1 MEDIRKADPTFT
13 GFVPRTAAEAVD
25 RYVRCRRN
33 GLKPMLVPE
42 CLIACATG
50 LSPDELE
57 LFETWIINPNGSLE
71 GVELVP
77 DDIITSGRRRPA
89 CSPQLIR
96 RRFRWRTRSKRR
108 TGVHP
113 QPPPAR
119 LPHEAQVALHALE
132 HPVQVRQVLVRVPV
146 ELGVHLVLAEAPE
159 QQPQAAQEELCS
171 CMQLYTG

>member
-13 GFVPRTAAEAVD
+13 GFVPRTAAQAVD

-77 DDIITSGRRRPA
+77 DDT
-89 CSPQLIR
+89 IR
-96 RRFRWRTRSKRR
+96 ASNEKIFRETALRVSATL
-108 TGVHP
+108 
-113 QPPPAR
+113 PP
-119 LPHEAQVALHALE
+119 LPLE
-132 HPVQVRQVLVRVPV
+132 EEDEKL
-146 ELGVHLVLAEAPE
+146 EAPDRCA
-159 QQPQAAQEELCS
+159 PATPAGTPS
-171 CMQLYTG
+171 T

>member
-13 GFVPRTAAEAVD
+13 GFVPRTAAQAVD

-77 DDIITSGRRRPA
+77 DDS
-89 CSPQLIR
+89 IR
-96 RRFRWRTRSKRR
+96 ASNEKVFRETEARVTA
-108 TGVHP
+108 TL
-113 QPPPAR
+113 PP
-119 LPHEAQVALHALE
+119 LPLE
-132 HPVQVRQVLVRVPV
+132 EDEKV
-146 ELGVHLVLAEAPE
+146 EAPDRCA
-159 QQPQAAQEELCS
+159 PATPAGTPS
-171 CMQLYTG
+171 T

>member
-13 GFVPRTAAEAVD
+13 GFVPRTAREAVD

-42 CLIACATG
+42 CLIASATG

-77 DDIITSGRRRPA
+77 DDTIRASNEKIFRETALRVSATLPPLPLEDEKQAPDRCAPA
-89 CSPQLIR
+89 
-96 RRFRWRTRSKRR
+96 T
-108 TGVHP
+108 
-113 QPPPAR
+113 PAGT
-119 LPHEAQVALHALE
+119 P
-132 HPVQVRQVLVRVPV
+132 
-146 ELGVHLVLAEAPE
+146 
-159 QQPQAAQEELCS
+159 S
-171 CMQLYTG
+171 T